1 LKIQENNQIPSLDG
15 VFVVVVVVS
24 CSPSSCF
31 CSGVVVLVVDDSS
44 SAFVSLLTGTFGV
57 VVVVFGFGTN
67 L

>member
-1 LKIQENNQIPSLDG
+1 LKIQENNQIPSLDA
-15 VFVVVVVVS
+15 VVVVVVVS